1 MESPPSDAIPAA
13 CPGMGSEQAGK
24 SSTCYGCPNQSA
36 CASGTAAGPDLDK
49 VAIAEKLGAVGQV
62 VLVMANKGGCGK
74 STVAAQLAYQLAADD
89 SQEVGYLDVDLTGP
103 SGPHLFSVAD
113 EEVHQAQT
121 GWQPVSARD
130 NLAVMSILGRTPRL
144 AHRRLPAGHL
154 RRAHHRGAVPRRAAQ
169 RVGLVGDHA
178 AGDGAAGCTQAGQ
191 FLSQGASASARR
203 GGEHVRVCVSVL
215 RPPRAGVCPHDRR
228 RAGDERPAAR
238 AAAWSD
244 SAGSGADASVRI
256 RHRPQR
262 QRVAGIRC
270 GARLDHQVA
279 GGGRR
284 WGVAERVRRAVN
296 SGSGVIVNSGIVKL
310 GWYVYRHVDRIP
322 TEFSSLS
329 HGYS

>member
-130 NLAVMSILGRTPRL
+130 NLAVMSIGFM
-144 AHRRLPAGHL
+144 LPSRDDAI
-154 RRAHHRGAVPRRAAQ
+154 AWRGVRKT
-169 RVGLVGDHA
+169 GLIK
-178 AGDGAAGCTQAGQ
+178 Q
-191 FLSQGASASARR
+191 FLRDVDW
-203 GGEHVRVCVSVL
+203 GEHLDWLIVDCPPGTSDEHITVAQYLGGLPNVSVL
-215 RPPRAGVCPHDRR
+215 LVTTPQEMALLDVRKQVNFCHKAHLRVLGVVENMSVFVCPCCGHREQVFAPTTGGAQAMSAQLHVPLLGAIPLDPALM
-228 RAGDERPAAR
+228 RACESGTALK
-238 AAAWSD
+238 D
-244 SAGSGADASVRI
+244 SASPAYGAVR
-256 RHRPQR
+256 
-262 QRVAGIRC
+262 ALT
-270 GARLDHQVA
+270 ARLQAAVA
-279 GGGRR
+279 GG
-284 WGVAERVRRAVN
+284 A
-296 SGSGVIVNSGIVKL
+296 
-310 GWYVYRHVDRIP
+310 
-322 TEFSSLS
+322 SLN
-329 HGYS
+329 GYGAP